1 MLQIEQAGRGCPV
14 AVGYARFRQRSSM
27 HMKQNSSWLD
37 PSGSRETA
45 RRELAALVSRFAPGE
60 CAHQTAIPSLAFYRY
75 SAPAD
80 LGCGVTSS
88 AFVFAAQGAKRV
100 VVAGQAYDYDH
111 LHCLVTSV
119 DLPMTSQVTR
129 ASSDAP
135 YLCVKLTL
143 DPQCIADRKSTRLNS
158 SHVAISYAVF
168 CLK

>member
-1 MLQIEQAGRGCPV
+1 MLQMEQHNRRCAAAP
-14 AVGYARFRQRSSM
+14 GYARFRQRSSTR
-27 HMKQNSSWLD
+27 MKQNSSGMD
-37 PSGSRETA
+37 PSASREAA
-45 RRELAALVSRFAPGE
+45 RRELAALVSRFAPVDG
-60 CAHQTAIPSLAFYRY
+60 AHQTAIPSLAFYRY

-80 LGCGVTSS
+80 LGCGVTNS

-129 ASSDAP
+129 ASSEAP

-143 DPQCIADRKSTRLNS
+143 DPQSIAELATQL
-158 SHVAISYAVF
+158 
-168 CLK
+168 C